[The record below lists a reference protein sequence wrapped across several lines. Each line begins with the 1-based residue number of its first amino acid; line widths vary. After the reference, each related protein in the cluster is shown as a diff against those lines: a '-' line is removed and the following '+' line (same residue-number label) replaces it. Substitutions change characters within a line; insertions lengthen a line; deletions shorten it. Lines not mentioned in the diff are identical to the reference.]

1 MTDNQPALPAAP
13 AAAATLPE
21 PLVQAV
27 DAARQKLAQDLIVLD
42 LRPSDAFTDYFVIC
56 SGRTSR
62 QVTAIA
68 HAVTARLKAVD
79 CRPSHVEGYDGADW
93 ILIDCFD
100 FIVHIFTPETLDFY
114 ALERLWGEADR
125 VDLEADQRPP
135 DQGHGDRP

>member
-1 MTDNQPALPAAP
+1 MTDNQPVPATQAAP
-13 AAAATLPE
+13 ATLPE

-27 DAARQKLAQDLIVLD
+27 DAARQKLAKDLIVLD

-68 HAVTARLKAVD
+68 NAVTARLKVVG
-79 CRPSHVEGYDGADW
+79 CRPSHVEGYGGADW

-125 VDLEADQRPP
+125 VDLADQRPP
-135 DQGHGDRP
+135 DQRHGDRA